1 MKQNSDFSHPKKQPP
16 VNAVSKLLG
25 SDAAESLSDLSHLKP
40 QLQTVEV
47 NDYTTEKYGNPISTQ
62 QSKPKEHPTSPIH
75 PQSSSRPSQQNPM
88 DKDQSTGRLRIDNQ
102 QQEIRPSYKSTTQSV
117 KASTKSISR
126 QPPPLPQ
133 RQPTP
138 KQAW

>member
-1 MKQNSDFSHPKKQPP
+1 MIMKQNSDFTHPKKQPP
-16 VNAVSKLLG
+16 ANAVSKLLG

-75 PQSSSRPSQQNPM
+75 PQSSSRPS
-88 DKDQSTGRLRIDNQ
+88 
-102 QQEIRPSYKSTTQSV
+102 
-117 KASTKSISR
+117 
-126 QPPPLPQ
+126 
-133 RQPTP
+133 
-138 KQAW
+138 